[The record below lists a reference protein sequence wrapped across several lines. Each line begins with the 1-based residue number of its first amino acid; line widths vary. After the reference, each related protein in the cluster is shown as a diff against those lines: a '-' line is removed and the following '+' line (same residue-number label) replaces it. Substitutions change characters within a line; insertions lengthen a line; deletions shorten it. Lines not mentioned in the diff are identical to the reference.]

1 MTFQGIN
8 SQTIISSAREVLD
21 KNKTISTE
29 VRLVLELMIQ
39 LIDIMSSRLMLNSS
53 NSSLSPSSDKVPRQ
67 TRKTVPG
74 KKKKRS
80 DKPVGGQT
88 GHEGKTLEKF
98 PEDRVDEVVELS
110 LDRRTLP
117 SGVKFK
123 SDGFE
128 SRQVIDVILDFVV
141 TEYQAEV
148 LVDKDGNRFV
158 ADFPVHISKAVQYG
172 STVKALSAYLS
183 QYQLLPYN
191 RVQEMFENCFNLK
204 ISQGTIY
211 NFNKEA
217 YERLEPFEEEVKQT
231 LKSADVVNADET
243 GIQIGDKNHWMHV
256 LCTPKTTYFFPHEKR
271 GQEAMKEMSILSG
284 FSGVLCHDHW
294 KPYFGMT
301 KEHSLCNAHH
311 LRELQW
317 VIDFKDHKW
326 AKSMKRFLNKTNELT
341 TEAGGVLS
349 QEHQQKRITAY
360 RKIIK
365 AGRKECP
372 IIARAR
378 GSGNKKVKQT
388 KERNLL
394 DRLDKFE
401 DTVLHFMRKKN
412 VPFTNNQAERDIRM
426 VKVHQKVSG
435 CFKSMTG
442 ARYFCRTRGYLLTK
456 RKRGYSPFTVMND
469 IFHEEI

>member
-1 MTFQGIN
+1 MTVAGIN
-8 SQTIISSAREVLD
+8 IDEAIKNMQSQLAAD
-21 KNKTISTE
+21 KTVSPALKTSMNLLIMIVSLLLQ
-29 VRLVLELMIQ
+29 RLT
-39 LIDIMSSRLMLNSS
+39 LNSS
-53 NSSLSPSSDKVPRQ
+53 NSSLPPSTDKVPRR
-67 TRKTVPG
+67 TRKIVPG
-74 KKKKRS
+74 KKKKKS
-80 DKPVGGQT
+80 DKPVGGQQ

-117 SGVKFK
+117 NGVKFK

-128 SRQVIDVILDFVV
+128 SRQVIDVVLDFVV

-148 LVDKDGNRFV
+148 LTDKNGNRFV
-158 ADFPVHISKAVQYG
+158 ADFPKHISKAVQYG
-172 STVKALSAYLS
+172 STVKALSTYLS

-191 RVQEMFENCFNLK
+191 RVQEMFENCFDLK

-217 YERLEPFEEEVKQT
+217 YKRLEYFEEEIKQT
-231 LKSADVVNADET
+231 LKEADVVNADET

-271 GQEAMKEMSILSG
+271 GQEAMKEMGILEE
-284 FSGVLCHDHW
+284 FNGVLCHDHW

-317 VIDFKDHKW
+317 VIDFKGHKW
-326 AKSMKRFLNKTNELT
+326 AKAMKRFLNKTNDLA
-341 TEAGGVLS
+341 TEAGGILS
-349 QEHQQKRITAY
+349 GEDQQKRIIAY
-360 RKIIK
+360 RKIISSGK
-365 AGRKECP
+365 NECP
-372 IIARAR
+372 LIVRAK
-378 GSGNKKVKQT
+378 GSGNKKIKQT

-401 DTVLHFMRKKN
+401 NDVLYFMRKRN

-426 VKVHQKVSG
+426 VKVHQKISG
-435 CFKSMTG
+435 CFKPMAG

-456 RKRGYSPFTVMND
+456 RKRGHSPFTVMSD
-469 IFHEEI
+469 IFYEKI